1 MGNLRD
7 KYTDEE
13 WEDLGKQ
20 LNKEISKFGNEVNNY
35 MRNKLNEPNPFIKSS
50 SYSIPFFIS
59 LEEKIEKLVETTPN
73 DQELGSKIRS
83 LINS

>member
-1 MGNLRD
+1 MGNLRQ

-13 WEDLGKQ
+13 WEELGKQ
-20 LNKEISKFGNEVNNY
+20 LKKEISKFGNEVKNY
-35 MRNKLNEPNPFIKSS
+35 TRDRLDEENIWTYN
-50 SYSIPFFIS
+50 S
-59 LEEKIEKLVETTPN
+59 LLPRPLDRVLVEEIDKLVETTPN